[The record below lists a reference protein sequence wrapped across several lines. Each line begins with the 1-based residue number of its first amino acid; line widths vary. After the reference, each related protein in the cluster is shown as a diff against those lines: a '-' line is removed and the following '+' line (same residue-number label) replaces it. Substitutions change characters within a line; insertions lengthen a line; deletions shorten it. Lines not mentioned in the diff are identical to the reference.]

1 MSLKCFEVIIII
13 IMIIDCA
20 IVPFHDSV
28 KTIAEQLSAWGEP
41 LLCTF
46 ISPCKITWKPKLKL
60 NMQVISEAIISG
72 KTMISPVKKNF
83 HTQAG
88 E

>member
-1 MSLKCFEVIIII
+1 
-13 IMIIDCA
+13 MIINCA

-60 NMQVISEAIISG
+60 NMQVISEAII
-72 KTMISPVKKNF
+72 
-83 HTQAG
+83 
-88 E
+88 